1 MKMFT
6 VYDSKAEAY
15 MQPFFAKSTGEA
27 LRSFSDTCQDKN
39 HIFAK
44 HPGDFTLFELG
55 TWDEQTS
62 DFVIYES
69 KKSLGTAI
77 EYATDLLNDSD
88 QLKLA

>member
-39 HIFAK
+39 HIFSK
-44 HPGDFTLFELG
+44 HPEDFTLFELG
-55 TWDEQTS
+55 TWDEQNS
-62 DFVIYES
+62 EFVIYES

-77 EYATDLLNDSD
+77 EYATDMLNDTD

>member
-44 HPGDFTLFELG
+44 HPEDFTLFELG

-69 KKSLGTAI
+69 KKSLGIAL
-77 EYATDLLNDSD
+77 EYATDLLNESD

>member
-15 MQPFFAKSTGEA
+15 MLPFFAKSTGEA

-44 HPGDFTLFELG
+44 HPEDFTLFELG
-55 TWDEQTS
+55 TWDEQNS

-69 KKSLGTAI
+69 KKSLGIAI
-77 EYATDLLNDSD
+77 EYAHDLLDDHD